1 MSRPGQEGGPGDHGA
16 DLALTGP
23 PAPSLQT
30 RPSPLPPV
38 TTNSLLAHAF
48 CSRPASTPGS
58 VSGIPGVEQCWSPAP
73 SRQGEGRWVR
83 MRRAGTS
90 VDALELPSLN
100 NYTSPILQTRKSG

>member
-1 MSRPGQEGGPGDHGA
+1 MSRPGQEGGQGDHGA
-16 DLALTGP
+16 DLTLTGP
-23 PAPSLQT
+23 PAPPRQT

-48 CSRPASTPGS
+48 GSRHSSIPGS

-73 SRQGEGRWVR
+73 SKQGEGCWVH
-83 MRRAGTS
+83 MRCAGAS

>member
-23 PAPSLQT
+23 PAPSRQT

-38 TTNSLLAHAF
+38 TTNSLLARAF
-48 CSRPASTPGS
+48 GSRPPSIPGS

-73 SRQGEGRWVR
+73 SKQGEGSLGMHALCRDLR
-83 MRRAGTS
+83 GRFRAAFS
-90 VDALELPSLN
+90 E
-100 NYTSPILQTRKSG
+100 